1 MCKTKAASLC
11 LALLGAIAVLGCDSA
26 PNQPADGKA
35 VAAAAPASTS
45 PAKPVAPTGLPTW
58 NDDLPGLLEKR
69 VVRMLVVHS
78 KTFYFIDKGQQRGIT
93 YDFGMELEKT
103 LNATNKDKTRPIRVV
118 FIPVARDQLLPA
130 LAAGVGDIATGGLTV
145 TPERMKLV
153 DFTVPAADDISEIL
167 VTAPDVPAPAS
178 VEELSG
184 RAVFVRRSSA
194 YHENLVALNAR
205 LEAAGKKPVEI
216 LAAEENLEDE
226 DILEMVNAGLVGA
239 TVIDSYAVKFWK
251 EIFPNI
257 QPQPAVALATHGQIA
272 WAIRKN
278 SPELKKMLDV
288 FVEKNRGGTMTGN
301 VIFKRYLQNTR
312 WARGATNKEDLKRF
326 NDLIGYFKKYATEY
340 DFDWLMLAA
349 QGYQES
355 RLDQKT
361 RSPVGAIGVMQ
372 VMPATA
378 GDKNVGIKDIHLVEP
393 NIHAGVK
400 YLRFLVNQ
408 YFDEPG
414 IDFANR
420 HLFAFASYNAGPNR
434 ISRLR
439 KEAAAKGLDPNKW
452 FNNVELVVAEDVGRE
467 TVQYVSNI
475 YKYYIAYKL
484 TLERAQKRAGA
495 KSTPATAA
503 AT

>member
-1 MCKTKAASLC
+1 VALLAA
-11 LALLGAIAVLGCDSA
+11 LALVACDSA
-26 PNQPADGKA
+26 PEQPADGKT
-35 VAAAAPASTS
+35 AAATPAPPAAPA
-45 PAKPVAPTGLPTW
+45 PAPAAPAGIPTW
-58 NDDLPGLLEKR
+58 TGDLPDLLEKR
-69 VVRMLVVHS
+69 VVRMLVVYS

-93 YDFGMELEKT
+93 YDFGTELEKY
-103 LNATNKDKTRPIRVV
+103 LNASNQDKTRPIRVM

-130 LAAGVGDIATGGLTV
+130 LAAGAGDIATGGLTV
-145 TPERMKLV
+145 TPERMKQV
-153 DFTVPAADDISEIL
+153 DFTTPAAENISEIL
-167 VTAPDVPAPAS
+167 VTAPDVSPAAS
-178 VEELSG
+178 VDELSG
-184 RAVFVRRSSA
+184 RSVFVRRSSS
-194 YHENLVALNAR
+194 YYESLVALNSR
-205 LEAAGKKPVEI
+205 LAAAGKKPVEI
-216 LAAEENLEDE
+216 VPAEENLEDE
-226 DILEMVNAGLVGA
+226 DILEMVNASLVDA
-239 TVIDSYAVKFWK
+239 TVIDSYAVKFWQ

-257 QPQPAVALATHGQIA
+257 RPQPTVALRTQGQIA

-278 SPELKKMLDV
+278 SPELKKVLDV

-312 WARGATNKEDLKRF
+312 WARGATSQDDLRRF
-326 NDLIGYFKKYATEY
+326 NELVGYFKKYATQY

-355 RLDQKT
+355 RLDQST

-372 VMPATA
+372 VMPTTA
-378 GDKNVGIKDIHLVEP
+378 RDKNVAIRDIHLVEP

-400 YLRFLVNQ
+400 YLRFLVNE

-434 ISRLR
+434 IARLR
-439 KEAAAKGLDPNKW
+439 KEAAARGLDPNKW

-467 TVQYVSNI
+467 PVQYVSNI

-484 TLERAQKRAGA
+484 TLDRAQKREGA
-495 KSTPATAA
+495 KAPAA
-503 AT
+503 AAKAT